1 MKQIKKLVSMVE
13 AANDKCSEERK
24 QVEAMRTE
32 NLVMIGNLVHPS
44 VPISND
50 EVCLSECTSV
60 NSPVSHKLKYL
71 WNVNDHQLTVCAVSY
86 CCLKVLNVHE
96 HMEHHL

>member
-13 AANDKCSEERK
+13 AANDKCNEERK
-24 QVEAMRTE
+24 QVEATRTE

-50 EVCLSECTSV
+50 EVCVMERVWLPWLYLSI
-60 NSPVSHKLKYL
+60 
-71 WNVNDHQLTVCAVSY
+71 
-86 CCLKVLNVHE
+86 
-96 HMEHHL
+96 MIG